1 VLATVLNNSEL
12 NGPFGGG
19 SADAEM
25 RLSVLKVSCFRTL
38 TVFIGLTDKIKPP
51 EGGFGNAFGNK
62 SVESLQT
69 LAIPIDLADATS
81 AMTAIDPKQSF
92 A

>member
-1 VLATVLNNSEL
+1 MDLS
-12 NGPFGGG
+12 GGDCRRRDETERLEG
-19 SADAEM
+19 VMFPDAYGVY
-25 RLSVLKVSCFRTL
+25 RVNRQT
-38 TVFIGLTDKIKPP
+38 KPP

-69 LAIPIDLADATS
+69 LAIPIDLTDATS